1 MRKAFLELERK
12 AEKLEK
18 EYGSLEDFVVS
29 TTNLHFPHKMRIE
42 VDFELLQVYKD
53 LEDLQTS
60 DLVDFEKFEED
71 YGEFG

>member
-29 TTNLHFPHKMRIE
+29 TTNLSLPHKMRIE